1 MSFISFSGQLT
12 SEWLIG
18 NTLVYSRSGQREVA
32 PEGRRLTRRE
42 KGETVPLNLS
52 PFSRTKA
59 GGRTFFCQGRR
70 HEIDAKNNP
79 KSVHTTGIFFS
90 RPPGD
95 RFQDV
100 TLSFHS
106 CELKIRAGWS
116 LMVRRAKRQNIRPNA
131 FGVCFT
137 FLLARNPK
145 ACFRKKKKAEER
157 KSVNRC
163 VTCKRQRALQQ
174 NGGKGWS

>member
-32 PEGRRLTRRE
+32 PEGRRRTRRE

-52 PFSRTKA
+52 PFSQTKA
-59 GGRTFFCQGRR
+59 GGCTLFCQGRR
-70 HEIDAKNNP
+70 HEIDAECVKKNKTKNNP
-79 KSVHTTGIFFS
+79 KSVRTSGIFFPG
-90 RPPGD
+90 PPGD

-116 LMVRRAKRQNIRPNA
+116 LMVRRGKRQNIRPNA

-145 ACFRKKKKAEER
+145 ALEKKKGGRKKK
-157 KSVNRC
+157 C
-163 VTCKRQRALQQ
+163 
-174 NGGKGWS
+174 

>member
-59 GGRTFFCQGRR
+59 GGRTLFCQGRR
-70 HEIDAKNNP
+70 HEIDAECVK
-79 KSVHTTGIFFS
+79 KTKQKITQKVYALRVFFFS
-90 RPPGD
+90 WPPGD

-145 ACFRKKKKAEER
+145 ACFRKKKGGR
-157 KSVNRC
+157 KKKC
-163 VTCKRQRALQQ
+163 
-174 NGGKGWS
+174 